1 MKRTK
6 TINVI
11 FAPGAWGLDGA
22 TRRAAMTLLV
32 MMLTTMTAW
41 AETETVSYIDANG
54 QTQTVTA
61 TVIEAGTT
69 DYPGGTY
76 VIKDD
81 VNFTSKV
88 TFDGNTT
95 IICVDEKTMQVTI
108 ADSETD
114 KGIHVRGDLTLYGQG
129 GETPGGIMVEGGNAA
144 SEIIGFN
151 VSDNLT
157 IYGGVA
163 AFNHYGKNGGSGIDA
178 ANVAIYGGE
187 ICVTCLKADGINSGS
202 VDIHGGVVVS
212 NTSNGKGIRANP
224 ITLGYAN
231 ADDYI
236 RVSSYEGSVSVRDG
250 QTLRNYNQFFS
261 GAIDDNSTIG
271 NKELYPGDFYS
282 SATDEYTIHTATG
295 WDIFCDA
302 LQDNDT
308 YNRFSGKTVKLGD
321 DICVT
326 RMADGQPFTGTFD
339 GDGHTLTLN
348 YGTADAPVNEQFVA
362 PFVATSAD
370 GEHQP
375 VFRNLTIDGTIYDSY
390 SGSEAHNVGGLIG
403 HLYGDVTIEHCTSN
417 LTITSVGG
425 AGGFVGLCEHTAM
438 FTDCK
443 SSVVIT
449 SPGGN
454 NSGFVSWSRASG
466 HAISFDGCVFNG
478 KLLQQNGAGGSNGC
492 FIGWTGSNKTVT
504 ITNSLC
510 ALAATTTGETMASG
524 NSATFA
530 RGWNATTTATNSYY
544 TTAFGTA
551 QGKQARSIT
560 ADENVTIEATALT
573 GTETEYTVSGITAYS
588 GGGLALDDGNET
600 TLYYGSGDNV
610 SLTLS
615 HGDREGYTFDGG
627 YAASAGTLSGTDN
640 PYTLTMPDENVTI
653 SAAWLRLPYV
663 TVNVT
668 GSGTVTCGEQN
679 ATDGNPFDV
688 TTEKGAS
695 VALTL
700 APTDGNAVRSVAYGY
715 TNNSG
720 MTASGF
726 KLPISGTTATLTVP
740 DGLKDGTGVT
750 VTVTFVPA
758 LNGGAD
764 EASAVA
770 LTDNTVTDLGGG
782 WYKVENDIS
791 FDHTLNLL
799 ADTYLTIAEGKTM
812 TVNTAS
818 GEAIDSEY
826 TLNVSGE
833 GTLSVATTGDYGI
846 AVCVGNYV
854 QTGATVTA
862 SGYIGIRCTDAFI
875 GFDFDNDFTFSG
887 GQLTA
892 TGPGYGDGIW
902 ADNDITLS
910 CSNATDFI
918 QASSYRS
925 KSGAVKIAEG
935 KALTDGTEASNG
947 MNGYSGTLTDEQ
959 RIAIGGKTLHRAVT
973 TSYVDASGTLHENV
987 IAIPLDNTMTTLA
1000 AGWYV
1005 VNENVDYTGQIT
1017 LNGDV
1022 HLILADD
1029 GKMSIGTEQQPVS
1042 ECGIDGYRNAD
1053 VSLAIYGQSA
1063 GSGHLYIYSEETGID
1078 VDDVYE
1084 QNGGCVTISVGGIG
1098 IVTEWGD
1105 VTLRGGTLS
1114 TIGAYGI
1121 NTAGC
1126 VNILGGKCTAKSNHN
1141 FVGIYAT
1148 SSGNITL
1155 GWKNADDF
1163 INVSSYA
1170 LGHAYAVLKV
1180 ADGQALID
1188 ADGNIYTGTL
1198 LTGDDDYAAYLALN
1212 NLTLT
1217 PAVVLADAANNATA
1231 ISDAATVCT
1240 GGKTIAVQLSG
1251 RTLYKDG
1258 AWNTLCLPFGIND
1271 FSGTPLEGATV
1282 KELDVTGTY
1291 SGHKTGLDGTTLYL
1305 YFKDATS
1312 IVAGKPYLVK
1322 WPATEPDYVEDP
1334 VFQGVTIDSN
1344 LNDVDFYGGAF
1355 KGSYSYME
1363 WAAGTAYKSILLLGG
1378 SNKLFWPDGSAATK
1392 LGACRAYF
1400 QLNNGQEA
1408 RQFVLNFGEE
1418 TTGII
1423 SPAEIK
1429 EITEMAGAWY
1439 DLSGRKLSV
1448 PSDSSASSVL
1458 PKGVYIHGGRKVVV
1472 K

>member
-1 MKRTK
+1 M
-6 TINVI
+6 
-11 FAPGAWGLDGA
+11 
-22 TRRAAMTLLV
+22 LLV

-41 AETETVSYIDANG
+41 AETETVSYIDADG
-54 QTQTVTA
+54 ETQTVTA

-69 DYPGGTY
+69 YYPGGTY

-88 TFDGNTT
+88 TFDGSTT

-114 KGIHVRGDLTLYGQG
+114 SGIHVRGNLTLYGQC
-129 GETPGGIMVEGGNAA
+129 GEPPGGIMVESGNDAA
-144 SEIIGFN
+144 SGFKGLN
-151 VSDNLT
+151 ISDNLT

-163 AFNHYGKNGGSGIDA
+163 AFNHHGNNGGSGIKA

-187 ICVTCLKADGINSGS
+187 ISVICLKADGIISGS
-202 VDIHGGVVVS
+202 VDIHGGLVLS
-212 NTSNGKGIRANP
+212 DTSNGKGISANT
-224 ITLGYAN
+224 ITLGYTN
-231 ADDYI
+231 ADDRI

-271 NKELYPGDFYS
+271 NKRLYPGDFYS

-295 WDIFCDA
+295 WGMFCDRLA
-302 LQDNDT
+302 ADDGKT
-308 YNRFSGKTVKLGD
+308 IFSGKTVKLGD
-321 DICVT
+321 DISVT

-362 PFVATSAD
+362 PFVETARDTS
-370 GEHQP
+370 P
-375 VFRNLTIDGTIYDSY
+375 VFRNLTIDGTIYDGY
-390 SGSEAHNVGGLIG
+390 TGSEAHNVGGLIG
-403 HLYGDVTIEHCTSN
+403 HLFGDVTIEHCVSRVE
-417 LTITSVGG
+417 IHAKGG
-425 AGGFVGLCEHTAM
+425 AGGFVGLCEHSVS
-438 FTDCK
+438 FTDCH
-443 SSVVIT
+443 SAAVVH
-449 SPGGN
+449 SADGN
-454 NSGFVSWSRASG
+454 NSGFVAWSRSSG
-466 HAISFDGCVFNG
+466 WEINFTGCLFDG
-478 KLLQQNGAGGSNGC
+478 KLLQQNGTGHSNGG
-492 FIGWTGSNKTVT
+492 FIGWKGDAKIVN
-504 ITNSLC
+504 ITNCLC
-510 ALAATTTGETMASG
+510 APAPLADGEMMATDG
-524 NSATFA
+524 SATFS
-530 RGWNATTTATNSYY
+530 REHSNYPATITNSYY
-544 TTAFGTA
+544 TAAFDIA

-560 ADENVTIEATALT
+560 AGQWVTVSHAGVANTYSA
-573 GTETEYTVSGITAYS
+573 SGITAYKATGAS
-588 GGGLALDDGNET
+588 ADSDPFIAGL
-600 TLYYGSGDNV
+600 LYNNNVVDVLYAGSDEVV

-615 HGDREGYTFDGG
+615 NTGAPDGYTFDGG
-627 YAASAGTLSGTDN
+627 YAASAGTLSGTEN

-695 VALTL
+695 VVLTL

-720 MTASGF
+720 TTASGF

-862 SGYIGIRCTDAFI
+862 SGYIGIRCTDNFAGVTI
-875 GFDFDNDFTFSG
+875 TNDFTFSG

-925 KSGAVKIAEG
+925 KFGAVKIAEG

-947 MNGYSGTLTDEQ
+947 MNGYSGTLTNEQ
-959 RIAIGGKTLHRAVT
+959 RTAIGGKTLHRAVT

-1017 LNGDV
+1017 LGDDV
-1022 HLILADD
+1022 NLILADG

-1078 VDDVYE
+1078 VDDDYE
-1084 QNGGCVTISVGGIG
+1084 QNGGCVTISVGGLG
-1098 IVTEWGD
+1098 IVTESGD

-1114 TIGAYGI
+1114 TIGACGI
-1121 NTAGC
+1121 NTSGC

-1141 FVGIYAT
+1141 FVGIDAST
-1148 SSGNITL
+1148 SGNITL

-1163 INVSSYA
+1163 IDVSSYA

-1217 PAVVLADAANNATA
+1217 PAVVLADDASNATA

-1251 RTLYKDG
+1251 RTLSKSG
-1258 AWNTLCLPFGIND
+1258 EWNTLCLPFDVDD

-1282 KELDVTGTY
+1282 KELNATTSNLDNGTLTLNFTDADV
-1291 SGHKTGLDGTTLYL
+1291 
-1305 YFKDATS
+1305 
-1312 IVAGKPYLVK
+1312 IEAGKPYIVR
-1322 WPATEPDYVEDP
+1322 WGTPEDNPGGTIVDP
-1334 VFQGVTIDSN
+1334 VFSGVTVSSTTPTAVNFTGGSFVGQYSPFSITADNID
-1344 LNDVDFYGGAF
+1344 
-1355 KGSYSYME
+1355 E
-1363 WAAGTAYKSILLLGG
+1363 IILLSTGNRLGY
-1378 SNKLFWPDGSAATK
+1378 SKNERTLRSF
-1392 LGACRAYF
+1392 RAHF
-1400 QLNNGQEA
+1400 EVPTSGGVRE
-1408 RQFVLNFGEE
+1408 FVLNFDDEN

-1429 EITEMAGAWY
+1429 EITDCNATLSKREMAGAWY
-1439 DLSGRKLSV
+1439 SLDGRKLDAK
-1448 PSDSSASSVL
+1448 PTK
-1458 PKGVYIHGGRKVVV
+1458 KGLYIHNGNKVVI